1 MSVWFRDHAEHHMSV
16 LLDPHGPFAA
26 AGAGDGRVNTN
37 DDQKGAE
44 LPYTAPPDGLY
55 PDLREEPP
63 TGV

>member
-26 AGAGDGRVNTN
+26 AGMGENRINTN
-37 DDQKGAE
+37 DSDKGTE
-44 LPYTAPPDGLY
+44 LPYTAPPEGLY

-63 TGV
+63 AGV